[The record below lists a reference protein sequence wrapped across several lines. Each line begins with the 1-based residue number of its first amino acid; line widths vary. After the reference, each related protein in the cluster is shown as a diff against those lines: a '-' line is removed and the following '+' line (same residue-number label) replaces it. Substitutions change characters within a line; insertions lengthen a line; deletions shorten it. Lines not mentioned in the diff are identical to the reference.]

1 MPSALLRHVRP
12 RWLILATAS
21 LILSQL
27 VGLATPYLIKLAI
40 DEGISRADADLL
52 WTLGAAGL
60 ILYTLGAITRFGGQW
75 YATLAG
81 EDFWEGARDEVFQHV
96 QTLSLATLAT
106 QRTGELVSRIYSD
119 TFHIKQLAT
128 SVLPAITSLLVGVG
142 GTAAILIWL
151 DPRLALMAAIPLPVG
166 WLMLHIF
173 RRRVRPMSRARLE
186 TMAALHS
193 SLHEGLAGIADIQ
206 ALGAREIFARRVQD
220 AGRALKDAELAL
232 ASHRARLG
240 PAVDLALSLVLL
252 ATLVIGGQYV
262 IEGSLS
268 VGTLVVFY
276 FYVGR
281 CLGPLRGV
289 PGILYGWHG
298 ARAAAERIDTLL
310 AMQPR
315 QPHTPS
321 QHRPPAGPLHV
332 RVESLAFA
340 YPASSTA
347 SPCRSPGVI
356 DGLSLEIAPS
366 EAVAILGPSGA
377 GKSTTGRL
385 LLNLFDPDEGRV
397 ILQGL
402 DAREW
407 PLAELRRR
415 VGYVGQEI
423 FLFDGSL
430 RDNLFIAM
438 SPEERRQAEPH
449 LHAILKL
456 AGLQDFVQAHP
467 EGLDAPMGER
477 GARLS
482 GGQKKRVALAR
493 ALLRDPDLVIID
505 QMATDLEESLNARI
519 FSALR
524 QKKLTLIYLG
534 HRVPAGLNPEHV
546 FWMEGG
552 CLHPGPPDLH
562 QP

>member
-21 LILSQL
+21 LIFSQL

-75 YATLAG
+75 YVTLAG

-220 AGRALKDAELAL
+220 AGRALKEAELAL

-321 QHRPPAGPLHV
+321 QHRPPAGPLRV

-340 YPASSTA
+340 YPAPSTA
-347 SPCRSPGVI
+347 SPLRSPGVI

-456 AGLQDFVQAHP
+456 AGLQNFVQAHP

>member
-21 LILSQL
+21 LIFSQL
-27 VGLATPYLIKLAI
+27 IGLATPYLLKLAI
-40 DEGISRADADLL
+40 DEGISRADSDLL
-52 WTLGAAGL
+52 WGLGIAGL
-60 ILYTLGAITRFGGQW
+60 ILYSLGAIARFGGQW

-81 EDFWEGARDEVFQHV
+81 EDIWESARDEVFQHV
-96 QTLSLATLAT
+96 QQLSLATLAT

-128 SVLPAITSLLVGVG
+128 SVLPALTSLLVGVG

-151 DPRLALMAAIPLPVG
+151 DPRLALLAAIPLPVG
-166 WLMLHIF
+166 WLLLHIF

-206 ALGAREIFARRVQD
+206 ALGAREIFARRVRD
-220 AGRALKDAELAL
+220 AGRSLKAAELAL

-298 ARAAAERIDTLL
+298 ARAAAERIDALL
-310 AMQPR
+310 AVAP
-315 QPHTPS
+315 
-321 QHRPPAGPLHV
+321 RPPAAPSELRPPPGPLRV
-332 RVESLAFA
+332 RVESLSFA
-340 YPASSTA
+340 YPPSNTFTSATA
-347 SPCRSPGVI
+347 RGVI
-356 DGLSLEIAPS
+356 DGLTLELAPS

-385 LLNLFDPDEGRV
+385 LLNLFDPEEGRV

-402 DAREW
+402 DARDW
-407 PLAELRRR
+407 PLSELRRR

-438 SPEERRQAEPH
+438 SPEERQQAEPD
-449 LHAILKL
+449 LDAILKL
-456 AGLQDFVQAHP
+456 AGLHDFVHDNP

-493 ALLRDPDLVIID
+493 ALLRNPDLVIID

-524 QKKLTLIYLG
+524 LRKLTLIYLG
-534 HRVPAGLNPEHV
+534 HRVPAGLDPEHV

-552 CLHPGPPDLH
+552 CLHPGPPDRH